1 MGRTACTE
9 PQYLYKGDL
18 YLLSYNVTP
27 KPPPHTTCYV
37 PGVLYDVRRLEHKY
51 LG

>member
-18 YLLSYNVTP
+18 YFYLTLILVGTVDNKCAKKLDNNITFSLKLSN
-27 KPPPHTTCYV
+27 
-37 PGVLYDVRRLEHKY
+37 
-51 LG
+51 